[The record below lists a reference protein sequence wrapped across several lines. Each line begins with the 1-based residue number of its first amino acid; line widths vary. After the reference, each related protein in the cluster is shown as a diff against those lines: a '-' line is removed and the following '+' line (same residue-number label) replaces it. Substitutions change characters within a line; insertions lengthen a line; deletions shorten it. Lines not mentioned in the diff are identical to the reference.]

1 MARPNVT
8 IKVIDESLVAPIGEN
23 TSPGRGA
30 MVSRARLA
38 HDLGT
43 TGEKQQG
50 LLFVGS
56 IQEWFGRLRNY
67 TENNLKGL
75 SASYWTGATLQ
86 GAIGVCAAG
95 YIDVGNTFSQKPWNK
110 EWWAVHNFL
119 QYGGGCFI
127 GNTGTV
133 THTIDNQ
140 GSLKDPTLNF
150 DVMFQG
156 DTANNDLTNLKE
168 VIDAKAGSELPALGV
183 VSVEVGA
190 TAKATGADT
199 EFYVNVAGSKYH
211 LNGVGQGDL
220 DATELILTNLSPDAA
235 GCITRC
241 DRDSF
246 PWFSPAGRVRGRI
259 LNVVRLLENPSVS
272 KQDTLF
278 DAGINPVVTFPGEGT
293 ILFGDKTGAADTST
307 LSRINVSRL
316 FIYLRKVINPIA
328 RSILFEINDAT
339 TRSRFTL
346 AASTVL
352 NTVKA
357 QRGITDYRIIC
368 DETNNPP
375 ELVQARIFVAD
386 ILVKPTIA
394 INYVRITFTN
404 KNLNDNLSATA

>member
-23 TSPGRGA
+23 TSPGIGA
-30 MVSRARLA
+30 MVSVKGLVS
-38 HDLGT
+38 DLGN
-43 TGEKQQG
+43 TGEKQSG
-50 LLFVGS
+50 LMTVEGINDL
-56 IQEWFGRLRNY
+56 FGRLKYYAERQ
-67 TENNLKGL
+67 LIVAGI
-75 SASYWTGATLQ
+75 TGVTLQ
-86 GAIGVCAAG
+86 AQIGITAAG
-95 YIDVGNTFSQKPWNK
+95 YINVGAAEGQGVTKTWMK
-110 EWWAVHNFL
+110 EWWALHNFL
-119 QYGGGCFI
+119 QYGSRCLVGQ
-127 GNTGTV
+127 TGTV
-133 THTIDNQ
+133 SNVVSRTT
-140 GSLKDPTLNF
+140 SLSDPTVGF
-150 DVMFQG
+150 DVIFMG
-156 DTANNDLTNLKE
+156 DTADTDLTSLKT
-168 VIDAKAGSELPALGV
+168 VVDAKAVSDVPVLGV
-183 VSVEVGA
+183 VARSVTDTSKAEGA
-190 TAKATGADT
+190 NT

-220 DATELILTNLSPDAA
+220 DASKLILTNLTPDVA

-259 LNVVRLLENPSVS
+259 LNVVRLLDNPTISQ
-272 KQDTLF
+272 QDTLF
-278 DAGINPVVTFPGEGT
+278 DTGINPVVTFPGEGT

-328 RSILFEINDAT
+328 RSILFEINDAS
-339 TRSRFTL
+339 TRARFTL
-346 AASTVL
+346 AATTVL
-352 NTVKA
+352 EQVRGK
-357 QRGITDYRIIC
+357 RGITDYRIIC

-404 KNLNDNLSATA
+404 KNLNDNLSASL